1 LRGPLVVATRPLL
14 SRKIVR
20 ADRFSALRRDDGCF
34 ASGRRILEGIVEATP
49 LRLRA
54 CSAALALV
62 VVLCAGPASA
72 ELLVSLDYQ
81 TDPALIGCPG
91 AADFRKAIVRQLKH
105 DPFRENAPRRMLVRL
120 YAAGSRMAGRVEWR
134 DASDQW
140 EGERTFSSR
149 AESCAEMA
157 RAMALA
163 TAIQIDL
170 LALPEQV
177 APEKPPIEAK
187 PPVSKVVESKPPA
200 PPPAPPIVSVTPA
213 PTPAPKESR
222 IAIDVGMGVIQD
234 FGDAP
239 IFALPRI
246 AVTVGRPSAMGVR
259 LAVSGLGPGADVT
272 RTEGIAQIDRFVMT
286 LELVHFFRT
295 GQRIQPLVA
304 AGAGWQD
311 VRVKGISAMPQ
322 LAHEGQAVSG
332 LLTASAGVAFALAP
346 RLAVVVEV
354 ETMLFWPSLTVEI
367 GSSPAAHL
375 DGAAVFAHGGV
386 LARF

>member
-1 LRGPLVVATRPLL
+1 
-14 SRKIVR
+14 
-20 ADRFSALRRDDGCF
+20 
-34 ASGRRILEGIVEATP
+34 VEATP

-54 CSAALALV
+54 CSAALAV
-62 VVLCAGPASA
+62 VALLWASPARAS

-81 TDPALIGCPG
+81 ADPALTGCPS
-91 AADFRKAIVRQLKH
+91 AAEFRKAIVRQLGH

-120 YAAGSRMAGRVEWR
+120 YSTGARMAGRVEWR

-149 AESCAEMA
+149 TESCAQMA

-170 LALPEQV
+170 LAVPDQAVL
-177 APEKPPIEAK
+177 EKPPAEAK
-187 PPVSKVVESKPPA
+187 PPVAKIAEAKPAVTA
-200 PPPAPPIVSVTPA
+200 PPPIVTVPPP
-213 PTPAPKESR
+213 PPPKEPR
-222 IAIDVGMGVIQD
+222 IAVDVGIGAIQD

-239 IFALPRI
+239 IFVLPRI
-246 AVTVGRPSAMGVR
+246 AVTVGRPSAIGVR

-272 RTEGIAQIDRFVMT
+272 RTEGVAQMDRFVMT
-286 LELVHFFRT
+286 LELVRFFRP
-295 GQRIQPLVA
+295 GQSIQPLVA
-304 AGAGWQD
+304 VGGGWQD
-311 VRVKGISAMPQ
+311 LKVKGISAMPD
-322 LAHEGQAVSG
+322 LAHQGQAVSG
-332 LLTASAGVAFALAP
+332 LLTASAGAALALAP

-354 ETMLFWPSLTVEI
+354 ETLLFWPSVTVEL
-367 GSSPAAHL
+367 GTSPAAHL